1 MDLRNLIF
9 TDPIETKGRTKNTDT
24 GLQGEYS
31 EGDVVLVNGLKFTLT
46 EFIKTKKVVDPEGN
60 SHTYS
65 WYKAKEEDK
74 ERETNLFFFDTDLDC
89 QEDNNPTAEDWFETY
104 GEGI

>member
-9 TDPIETKGRTKNTDT
+9 TDPPKTISKARDIDT

-46 EFIKTKKVVDPEGN
+46 KFIKTKKVVGPEGD

-65 WYKAKEEDK
+65 WYKAKEKGK